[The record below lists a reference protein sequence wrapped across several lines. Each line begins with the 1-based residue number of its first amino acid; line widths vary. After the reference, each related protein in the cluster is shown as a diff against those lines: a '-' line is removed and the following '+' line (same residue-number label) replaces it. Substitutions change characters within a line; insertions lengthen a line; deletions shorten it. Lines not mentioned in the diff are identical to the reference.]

1 MPPEWATH
9 RRSERVDVIA
19 PDGSEIR
26 LLGQIVG
33 ASMVHCSLPAGAVS
47 LPVRHRTV
55 EEVWY
60 ILSGRGQL
68 WRSHGE
74 QQQIV
79 DLVPGLAVTI
89 PLETS
94 FQFSCTGD
102 EPLTL
107 AIVTS
112 PPWPGADEA
121 VAVDGPWSARTPQT

>member
-1 MPPEWATH
+1 MKST
-9 RRSERVDVIA
+9 
-19 PDGSEIR
+19 DGSEIR

-68 WRSHGE
+68 WRSDGVQDE
-74 QQQIV
+74 V
-79 DLVPGLAVTI
+79 VELVTGLAVTI
-89 PLETS
+89 PLGTS

-102 EPLTL
+102 EPLML
-107 AIVTS
+107 VIVTS

-121 VAVDGPWSARTPQT
+121 LAVDGPWPAHVPQT